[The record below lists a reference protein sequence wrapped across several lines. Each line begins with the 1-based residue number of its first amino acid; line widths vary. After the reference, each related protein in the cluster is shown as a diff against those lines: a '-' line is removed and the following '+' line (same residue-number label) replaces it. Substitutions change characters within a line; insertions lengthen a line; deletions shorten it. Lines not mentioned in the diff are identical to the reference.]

1 MEFPAAV
8 EGKQGKCPSCNIVV
22 TVENNS
28 LVDLASLQQQ
38 QIPKQPE
45 PSPTDPVQ
53 QQSVAQQ
60 PAATKDVPLEM
71 GTTTFAKDNL
81 TAGETI
87 LHAGRFHLF
96 RVKLA
101 RAIFLLSVPIWLC
114 VSFFLLEN
122 IGVFDSGFVH
132 KLLAAP
138 IGGPR
143 GKLDTIMGLF
153 CFGPGPILLT
163 WLVYRWEYN
172 KAHKTEFVLTNQRL
186 IAKWGFL
193 RTVTREIQLDKIES
207 VDYGQSLFERWYG
220 VGRLTV
226 RGSGGGKVGKFK
238 YLLDALEFR
247 KRFLA
252 QIDRVKM

>member
-1 MEFPAAV
+1 
-8 EGKQGKCPSCNIVV
+8 
-22 TVENNS
+22 
-28 LVDLASLQQQ
+28 
-38 QIPKQPE
+38 
-45 PSPTDPVQ
+45 
-53 QQSVAQQ
+53 
-60 PAATKDVPLEM
+60 M

-81 TAGETI
+81 TPGETI

-96 RVKLA
+96 RVRLSKG
-101 RAIFLLSVPIWLC
+101 IFL
-114 VSFFLLEN
+114 FFLPLCLLE
-122 IGVFDSGFVH
+122 ILWFGWDVVSYHLSHPDSYLSSHAPSFLAIAAGVC
-132 KLLAAP
+132 
-138 IGGPR
+138 
-143 GKLDTIMGLF
+143 TLF
-153 CFGPGPILLT
+153 CV
-163 WLVYRWEYN
+163 WLEYRWEYN

-207 VDYGQSLFERWYG
+207 VNYGQSLFERWYG

-252 QIDRVKM
+252 QIDRVNT